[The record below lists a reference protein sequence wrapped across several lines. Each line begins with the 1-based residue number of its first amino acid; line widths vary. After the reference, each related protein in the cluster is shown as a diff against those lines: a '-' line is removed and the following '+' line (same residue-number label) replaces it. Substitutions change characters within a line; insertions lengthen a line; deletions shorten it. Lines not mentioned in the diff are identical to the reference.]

1 MLSRHISRDAIA
13 PLIPSTANSFV
24 LTRSNDAENEKER
37 LLSVS
42 LHALSQLAVKDT
54 EHVRI
59 HSPSIQIGLGCT
71 DIYIN
76 AYIYRYTYIYIYIYI
91 YTVSIYIIIHIYV
104 YIYIY
109 IYINIHTYMSQSI
122 RVRLK
127 V

>member
-59 HSPSIQIGLGCT
+59 HS
-71 DIYIN
+71 
-76 AYIYRYTYIYIYIYI
+76 YRYIYIYIYI
-91 YTVSIYIIIHIYV
+91 YCIYTYIIIHIYV

-109 IYINIHTYMSQSI
+109 IYKYTYIYEPINSSKVESVTLPHTHALDI
-122 RVRLK
+122 
-127 V
+127 